1 VPLEGITRLAELAL
15 AMLDRALRAFTSR
28 DTAEAKAICLAD
40 DQADVLYKQI
50 FNGMVS
56 YMVADPRR
64 IGVGTHLL
72 QIAHELER
80 VADRATNIA
89 ERIIYTVTGELM
101 ELNV

>member
-1 VPLEGITRLAELAL
+1 
-15 AMLDRALRAFTSR
+15 
-28 DTAEAKAICLAD
+28 
-40 DQADVLYKQI
+40 
-50 FNGMVS
+50 
-56 YMVADPRR
+56 MVADPRR